1 MNYLL
6 GVDGG
11 GSKTAVQIADTSGKV
26 ISQAVSGSSS
36 YKSVGI
42 NRAIGNLNTAV
53 FDAIKK
59 VPKDIY
65 LNTAVF
71 DAIKKLKISRSIYFI
86 SSCFGFAG

>member
-11 GSKTAVQIADTSGKV
+11 GTKTAVQIADTSGKV

-42 NRAIGNLNTAV
+42 KRAIENLNTAV
-53 FDAIKK
+53 FSAVKKLK
-59 VPKDIY
+59 VPKK
-65 LNTAVF
+65 F
-71 DAIKKLKISRSIYFI
+71 YFI
-86 SSCFGFAG
+86 VLTPFFSPILELVSKPV